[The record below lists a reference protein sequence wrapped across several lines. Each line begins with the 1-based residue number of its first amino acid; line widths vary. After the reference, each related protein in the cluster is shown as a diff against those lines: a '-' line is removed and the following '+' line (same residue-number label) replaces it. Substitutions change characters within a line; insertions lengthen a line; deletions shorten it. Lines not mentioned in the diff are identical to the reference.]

1 MTGDGGWPIEA
12 TACEKFPSAA
22 SRDDGPNF
30 FFLLLLCSMSLVLR
44 NCWSLRRTGG
54 IEFHLPPNFH
64 LSFFFW
70 CFSFAP
76 LFFVLFLFVVGFEQS
91 VHPTWVT
98 LSAGSG
104 CSVRVPPERT
114 KNSLEK
120 KKKSNQNSGFL
131 RLGMLQWVRWDLL
144 VNWVFLE
151 GSLRTEKED
160 WRDHDRMFD
169 GGASMG
175 PPLPPPSGR

>member
-12 TACEKFPSAA
+12 TACEMFPSAA

-120 KKKSNQNSGFL
+120 KKKIQPKFRILTAWDASVGPVGSFGQ
-131 RLGMLQWVRWDLL
+131 LGLFRGILKD
-144 VNWVFLE
+144 
-151 GSLRTEKED
+151 
-160 WRDHDRMFD
+160 
-169 GGASMG
+169 
-175 PPLPPPSGR
+175 